1 MIWNLIGKAQRSWW
15 HFKKSKPGDRF
26 QVRYYRRQQSAPGR
40 LTTIFNIVVGS
51 ILVIFSAFFGWAP
64 GPGLLTFLIG
74 LALIG
79 GEFLTIARFLDWSE
93 VRLRKLAH
101 LVGVVWR
108 SSTIGKALIVLVALV
123 LVVAF
128 GYVIYSVFFGR

>member
-1 MIWNLIGKAQRSWW
+1 VIWNLIGKAQRSWQL
-15 HFKKSKPGDRF
+15 FKNTKPGDRF

-40 LTTIFNIVVGS
+40 LSTIFNIVVGS

-64 GPGLLTFLIG
+64 GPGLLTFFIG

-108 SSTIGKALIVLVALV
+108 SSTIGKASIVLVALV

-128 GYVIYSVFFGR
+128 GYVIYSVFFGG

>member
-15 HFKKSKPGDRF
+15 LFKKSKPGDRF

-40 LTTIFNIVVGS
+40 LSMIFNIVVGS

-128 GYVIYSVFFGR
+128 GYVIYSVFFGG

>member
-1 MIWNLIGKAQRSWW
+1 MIARAKRSWRN
-15 HFKKSKPGDRF
+15 FKKSKPGDRF

-40 LTTIFNIVVGS
+40 LSTIFNIVVGS

-79 GEFLTIARFLDWSE
+79 GEFLTVARFLDWCE

-101 LVGVVWR
+101 RVEIVWR
-108 SSTIGKALIVLVALV
+108 SSTAGKV
-123 LVVAF
+123 LVVLIALIIVAAF
-128 GYVIYSVFFGR
+128 GYVIYSVFLAGR

>member
-40 LTTIFNIVVGS
+40 LSMIFNIVVGS

-108 SSTIGKALIVLVALV
+108 SSTIGKALIVLVAVV

-128 GYVIYSVFFGR
+128 GYVIYSVFFGG

>member
-40 LTTIFNIVVGS
+40 LSTIFNIVVGS

-108 SSTIGKALIVLVALV
+108 SSTIGRALIVLVV
-123 LVVAF
+123 LIVVFAF
-128 GYVIYSVFFGR
+128 GYVIYSVLFGR